1 MGKRVA
7 VSTKGYGGLEDFV
20 SEVFGRA
27 KTFTLVEVE
36 NGQVRGVQ
44 VVDNPAA
51 SYDYGCGPVV
61 VKMLADFKV
70 DLVLAAEL
78 GPGVL
83 RLLERYRIKS
93 VLVKPNMKVV
103 DAIKEF
109 LSKIGG

>member
-7 VSTKGYGGLEDFV
+7 VPTKGCGGLEDFV
-20 SEVFGRA
+20 SDVFGRA

-36 NGQVRGVQ
+36 NGKVRGVQ

-70 DLVLAAEL
+70 DFVLAVEL
-78 GPGVL
+78 GSGVL
-83 RLLERYRIKS
+83 RLLERYGIKK

-103 DAIKEF
+103 DVVKEC
-109 LSKIGG
+109 LAKIDG